1 VQDGEDVQRVVRAGA
16 RGLGAAALGGLIGA
30 ALTRALMRVV
40 IIVAGGTPA
49 FTWTG
54 TMFIAFFYVVFLL
67 PGAIALAWSRA
78 RWPLFVWGAGALA
91 IPVQAAGIATT
102 DLEAVGPFSAG
113 QWAVLVV
120 LFLCMA
126 ATYAVQATIVRRV
139 ARPRPGGRKADS
151 PVPVEGGGGEAVR

>member
-1 VQDGEDVQRVVRAGA
+1 MQVDLRR
-16 RGLGAAALGGLIGA
+16 LIGA
-30 ALTRALMRVV
+30 IARGAVAAVLGALVGTALTRALMRIV

-54 TMFIAFFYVVFLL
+54 TMFIALFYVVFLL
-67 PGAIALAWSRA
+67 PGAITLAWSRA
-78 RWPLFVWGAGALA
+78 RWPLFVWGAGAVA

-113 QWAVLVV
+113 QWAVLAV

-126 ATYAVQATIVRRV
+126 ATYAVQAAVVHRV
-139 ARPRPGGRKADS
+139 ARPRREERPADS
-151 PVPVEGGGGEAVR
+151 PAALVGAGGGEPVR